1 MEHMRN
7 LSDIGEVKRI
17 LTRHGFSFSKS
28 LGQNFLVDPDVC
40 PRMAEESGVHK
51 EMGVIEVGPGFGVL
65 TQQLALRAKK
75 VVAIELDKRLPEVLA
90 ETLSDFDNVKVIN
103 ADVMEID
110 LHKLIAEE
118 FAGMDVV
125 VCANLPYYITSPVIM
140 KILEEKLPI
149 QSLVVMVQKEA
160 AVRICARPGNRE
172 CGAVSLAV
180 QYYAEPEIL
189 FDVMRDC
196 FFPAPN
202 VDSAVM
208 KLDVRSAPPAELDG
222 IEEKLFFR
230 VVHAA
235 FLQRRKTVLNSLS
248 AGLSMGKDKI
258 KALLA
263 AAEIPENA
271 RAEQLTLAQYGKLC
285 QALMNRE
292 A

>member
-1 MEHMRN
+1 MRN

>member
-1 MEHMRN
+1 MRN

-208 KLDVRSAPPAELDG
+208 KLDVRSAPPTELDG

-285 QALMNRE
+285 QALMNQE

>member
-1 MEHMRN
+1 MQN

-17 LTRHGFSFSKS
+17 LSRHGFHFSKS
-28 LGQNFLVDPDVC
+28 LGQNFLVDPAVC
-40 PRMAEESGVHK
+40 PRMAEESGIDK
-51 EMGVIEVGPGFGVL
+51 TMGVIEVGPGFGVL
-65 TQQLALRAKK
+65 TQQLAMRAGK
-75 VVAIELDKRLPEVLA
+75 VVAIELDKRLPDVLA

-103 ADVMEID
+103 DDVMEID

-118 FAGMDVV
+118 FPGMDVV

-172 CGAVSLAV
+172 CGAVSVAV

-189 FDVMRDC
+189 FDVLRDC
-196 FFPAPN
+196 FFPSPN

-208 KLDVRSAPPAELDG
+208 KLNVRQAPPEELG
-222 IEEKLFFR
+222 TVEEKQFFR

-248 AGLSMGKDKI
+248 AGLSMGKEQVR
-258 KALLA
+258 AALA

-271 RAEQLTLAQYGKLC
+271 RAEQLTMAQFGRLC
-285 QALMNRE
+285 KAFLEQEVA
-292 A
+292 

>member
-1 MEHMRN
+1 MRN

-17 LTRHGFSFSKS
+17 LSRHGFSFSKA

-40 PRMAEESGVHK
+40 PRMAEESGIHK

-75 VVAIELDKRLPEVLA
+75 VVAIELDKRLPDVLA
-90 ETLSDFDNVKVIN
+90 DTLSDFDNVKVIN

-118 FAGMDVV
+118 FEGMDVV

-149 QSLVVMVQKEA
+149 KSLVVMVQKEA

-172 CGAVSLAV
+172 CGAVSVAV
-180 QYYAEPEIL
+180 QYYAEPNIL

-208 KLDVRSAPPAELDG
+208 KLDVRQGPPAEIEG
-222 IEEKLFFR
+222 IDEKLFFR

-248 AGLSMGKDKI
+248 AGLSMGKEQI
-258 KALLA
+258 KELLA
-263 AAEIPENA
+263 AADIKENA
-271 RAEQLTLAQYGKLC
+271 RAEQLTMAQFGDLC
-285 QALMNRE
+285 RAMANRE